1 MGSCCSCCEAV
12 EEIDMIRFD
21 RGYHN
26 AYMNQVD
33 AVLDKKIEGDVSGS
47 IRKKVR
53 FVGTRGD
60 GGDSEEMYGV

>member
-1 MGSCCSCCEAV
+1 MGNCCSCCEAV
-12 EEIDMIRFD
+12 EEIDMIRFE

-33 AVLDKKIEGDVSGS
+33 AVLDKKIEVGDGSSG

-53 FVGTRGD
+53 FVGTMD
-60 GGDSEEMYGV
+60 DEEMYSV